1 MSDWPP
7 RWNKPHF
14 KEPVSSKV
22 QRFIK
27 RTERD
32 GKEQIEKRKVR
43 NRDKFC
49 RFPLCGCGKMKLRTE
64 VSHSTHKGM
73 GGNPAGDRSQA
84 ELMVLVCG
92 ARHKDNTIA
101 IDRGTLRW
109 RALTARGSNGP
120 IAWDVDIPP
129 YLDLAECLPST
140 RKSHWFEVARESA
153 PHVWHCFN
161 SEQQRI
167 LKQLSEMTL

>member
-7 RWNKPHF
+7 RWDKPHF

-32 GKEQIEKRKVR
+32 SKEQAEKRKVR
-43 NRDKFC
+43 SRDKYC
-49 RFPLCGCGKMKLRTE
+49 RFQMCGCGKMKLRTE

-73 GGNPAGDRSQA
+73 GGNPAGDRSKA
-84 ELMVLVCG
+84 DLMVLVCG

-109 RALTARGSNGP
+109 RALTARGSHGP
-120 IAWDVDIPP
+120 IAWDVDLPGT
-129 YLDLAECLPST
+129 LDDMREGKK
-140 RKSHWFEVARESA
+140 RWFEVARESA
-153 PHVWHCFN
+153 PHQWHPFS
-161 SEQQRI
+161 SEQLRI